1 MQVYALATRA
11 RFFFIFLSLF
21 RGVISQLSPNDRL
34 YPGLHVE
41 YTQTLAFVVY
51 TILHCLLK
59 DRVSL
64 LIVSL
69 RVWDFL
75 SIAR

>member
-11 RFFFIFLSLF
+11 RFFSFFSRCLV
-21 RGVISQLSPNDRL
+21 GVISQLSPNDRL
-34 YPGLHVE
+34 YPDLCDE
-41 YTQTLAFVVY
+41 YTQTFAFVVY
-51 TILHCLLK
+51 TILHYLLK
-59 DRVSL
+59 GRVSL

-69 RVWDFL
+69 RVWDFW